1 MEGYRA
7 DPHLAPS
14 KRGGSRGR
22 RHRFLAVSR
31 GQSVITDLEQGS
43 LAQKHRY
50 TGLPLMHR
58 LWLHETGHVLG
69 YTKKQKIG
77 NPSEL
82 FFLDPEAR
90 LLSHRRLPDAVSE
103 IAFAS
108 GQWYVGCRDGVTHSP

>member
-1 MEGYRA
+1 MACAITKGA
-7 DPHLAPS
+7 DLWKVTEQIRISPIP
-14 KRGGSRGR
+14 KWGGSSGR
-22 RHRFLAVSR
+22 QHRFLSVSR

-43 LAQKHRY
+43 LAQRHRY

-58 LWLHETGHVLG
+58 LWLHETGHSLG

-90 LLSHRRLPDAVSE
+90 LLSHRPLPDAVSE
-103 IAFAS
+103 VAFAK
-108 GQWYVGCRDGVTHSP
+108 GR